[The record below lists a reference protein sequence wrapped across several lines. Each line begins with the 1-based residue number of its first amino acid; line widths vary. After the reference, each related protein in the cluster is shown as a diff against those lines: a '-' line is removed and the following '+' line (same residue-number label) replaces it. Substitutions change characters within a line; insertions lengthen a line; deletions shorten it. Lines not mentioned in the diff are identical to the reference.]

1 MTWLFSL
8 PLALLLSVTNSI
20 TFLLAMIEVR
30 ERLRSR
36 VLADTPLVRHVFQAI
51 LIQGG
56 KREMTEILSKPI
68 APRHDEEIATR
79 ANVAWLRLSA
89 IKGTSEE

>member
-1 MTWLFSL
+1 MTWLFFL
-8 PLALLLSVTNSI
+8 PLMILLSVTISI
-20 TFLLAMIEVR
+20 SFLFALIEVR
-30 ERLRSR
+30 ERHRSR
-36 VLADTPLVRHVFQAI
+36 VFVETPFVRNVFQAV

-56 KREMTEILSKPI
+56 KREMTETVFKPT